1 MDFIVVDTEG
11 RRELREIAVID
22 SAGKLIY
29 EAYNN
34 DADNVERGLPSKPLK
49 TILTDFISLTD
60 RQILVFHHAE
70 HDLKV
75 LKRSFKKVNLP
86 WQNFDRVHCT
96 YKLAKQHFPSSI
108 YSLEY
113 LAKKL
118 NLKVDRQYFDR
129 RQAHV
134 ARYDALF
141 THQLYLAIQ
150 PKMTPVSTTINPFG
164 SSRVDNPFQTHPDN
178 SSVYHAQYTTLR
190 SIIDD
195 IKHDRNHQS
204 KGAVVI
210 GQPGTGKT
218 HLIMRL
224 AKQRLKLNRL
234 LFVPC
239 PNDANTIK
247 YHTYSCILESL
258 NKIIPGT
265 NFNQLEYFLANTF
278 VGIIKAIANPPLKIK
293 AILNNIDNSP
303 LNLYQILGREG
314 SQIKRDNWDLIE
326 KITSAWWLN
335 KYGAAGYAPEI
346 VKGLVKFCRY
356 SDPAYKQLIKKWLA
370 ADELEPEELSKV
382 GLSGWHDEIS
392 KEDFS
397 LEAIAVLGRLSLLH
411 EPLIMV
417 FDQLEMLGLEHNRPI
432 LLNFGEAIKEI
443 FTRVPHSLIILN
455 LFPNRWQQL
464 QQIFSG
470 AVIDR
475 ISQYQVFL
483 EQPTAEEF
491 REILQLKAREEKINL
506 ADLFTDREIEQII
519 ARNSSIRAVLNKAAE
534 YFRYKY
540 QNIPLPDTNNAV
552 ADPEL
557 NSSQILSRLD
567 KLESRHERLEQLLNN
582 IARAFYGFG
591 SSANEVKI
599 AASQGLFRQ
608 PNQDNDLQDSVT
620 LPYNPTQTLEEKV
633 RDYLTTQQ
641 TTLEQNY
648 SETEILLDEKDVGKL
663 QDIIEAFKKITEL
676 ETDILPIKRV
686 LPPHRII
693 SNKNICIGFLSSCKG
708 IKFTARIQNFNEY
721 VATKEQ
727 IRFILWRDVRSDEIN
742 SKTVGGKEINK
753 LKDTDNGDFRKFDR
767 HNRITFELIYKFIS
781 DIYNQD
787 LEIDIDIE
795 FEPALEIVANY
806 FQDYWLIEELF

>member
-1 MDFIVVDTEG
+1 MNFIVVDTEG
-11 RRELREIAVID
+11 RRELREIAVIN

-29 EAYNN
+29 EACNG
-34 DADNVERGLPSKPLK
+34 DLLTDLERGLPCKPLK
-49 TILTDFISLTD
+49 TILNDFASIANNQT
-60 RQILVFHHAE
+60 LVFHHAE
-70 HDLKV
+70 HDLTV
-75 LKRSFKKVNLP
+75 LKRSFQKVNLS
-86 WQNFDRVHCT
+86 WKNFDRVHCT
-96 YKLAKQHFPSSI
+96 HKLARQYFPSST

-141 THQLYLAIQ
+141 TYQLYLAIQ
-150 PKMTPVSTTINPFG
+150 QKMMPVSTINPFG

-178 SSVYHAQYTTLR
+178 SSVYQAQYTTLK

-224 AKQRLKLNRL
+224 AKQRLKINRL
-234 LFVPC
+234 LFIPC

-265 NFNQLEYFLANTF
+265 NSNQLEYFLANTF
-278 VGIIKAIANPPLKIK
+278 VGIIKAIANPPAKIQ
-293 AILNNIDNSP
+293 AILNKTDDSP

-314 SQIKRDNWDLIE
+314 SQTKRDNWDLIE

-335 KYGAAGYAPEI
+335 KYGAAGYAPEFI
-346 VKGLVKFCRY
+346 KGLVKFCRY

-370 ADELEPEELSKV
+370 AAELEPEELEKV

-464 QQIFSG
+464 QQIFDR
-470 AVIDR
+470 ATIDR
-475 ISQYQVFL
+475 ISQYQVL
-483 EQPTAEEF
+483 LQQPTAAEL
-491 REILQLKAREEKINL
+491 REILQLKAQEEATDL
-506 ADLFTDREIEQII
+506 TDLFTPEEIEQII
-519 ARNSSIRAVLNKAAE
+519 DRNSIRAVLNKAAE

-540 QNIPLPDTNNAV
+540 QNIPLPDTESNAV
-552 ADPEL
+552 D
-557 NSSQILSRLD
+557 NSEANSTQDLVSRLD
-567 KLESRHERLEQLLNN
+567 RLESRHDRLEQLLNN
-582 IARAFYGFG
+582 IASAFYGFG
-591 SSANEVKI
+591 SSLKEVETAAN
-599 AASQGLFRQ
+599 
-608 PNQDNDLQDSVT
+608 PDNLT
-620 LPYNPTQTLEEKV
+620 ALPHDPIQTLEAKV
-633 RDYLTTQQ
+633 KDYLNKQQ
-641 TTLEQNY
+641 TLLEQNY
-648 SETEILLDEKDVGKL
+648 SETEILLDEKDLGKL
-663 QDIIEAFKKITEL
+663 QDIITAFEKITNL
-676 ETDILPIKRV
+676 ETDVFPTKRV

-693 SNKNICIGFLSSCKG
+693 STKNVCIGFLSNCKG
-708 IKFTARIQNFNEY
+708 NRFTARIQNFNEF

-727 IRFILWRDVRSDEIN
+727 IKFILWRDVRSDEIKP
-742 SKTVGGKEINK
+742 KTVGGREIDK
-753 LKDTDNGDFRKFDR
+753 LKNTKNGDFKPFDR
-767 HNRITFELIYKFIS
+767 YNRITFELIYKFIS
-781 DIYNQD
+781 DVYNQD
-787 LEIDIDIE
+787 LEIAIDTE
-795 FEPALEIVANY
+795 FEPALEIVANH
-806 FQDYWLIEELF
+806 FQDYWLIEELFETNYQTE

>member
-11 RRELREIAVID
+11 RRNLREIAVID

-29 EAYNN
+29 EAYNG
-34 DADNVERGLPSKPLK
+34 DAEDVERVSPSKPLK
-49 TILTDFISLTD
+49 TILTDFASIAD
-60 RQILVFHHAE
+60 GKILVFHHAE
-70 HDLKV
+70 HDLTV
-75 LKRSFKKVNLP
+75 LKRSFQKANLF

-96 YKLAKQHFPSSI
+96 YKLARQHFPLTT

-113 LAKKL
+113 LSKKL

-141 THQLYLAIQ
+141 TYQLYLAIQ
-150 PKMTPVSTTINPFG
+150 QKMTPVSITINPFG

-178 SSVYHAQYTTLR
+178 SSVYHAQYTTLK

-210 GQPGTGKT
+210 GKPGTGKT

-265 NFNQLEYFLANTF
+265 NSNQLEYFLANTF
-278 VGIIKAIANPPLKIK
+278 VGIIKAIANPPAKIQ
-293 AILNNIDNSP
+293 AILNKTDDSP

-314 SQIKRDNWDLIE
+314 SQTKRDNWDLIE

-335 KYGAAGYAPEI
+335 KYGAAGYAPEFI
-346 VKGLVKFCRY
+346 KGLVKFCRY

-370 ADELEPEELSKV
+370 AAELEPEELEKV

-464 QQIFSG
+464 QQIFDR
-470 AVIDR
+470 ATIDR
-475 ISQYQVFL
+475 ISQYQVL
-483 EQPTAEEF
+483 LQQPTAAEL
-491 REILQLKAREEKINL
+491 REILQLKAQEEATDL
-506 ADLFTDREIEQII
+506 TDLFTPEEIEQII
-519 ARNSSIRAVLNKAAE
+519 DRNSIRAVLNKAAE

-540 QNIPLPDTNNAV
+540 QNVPLPDTETNTV
-552 ADPEL
+552 EDPL
-557 NSSQILSRLD
+557 SSTQVLSRLS
-567 KLESRHERLEQLLNN
+567 KLESRHDRLEQLLNN
-582 IARAFYGFG
+582 IAQAFYGFG
-591 SSANEVKI
+591 NSLNEADAVSQRSSQREYGND
-599 AASQGLFRQ
+599 S
-608 PNQDNDLQDSVT
+608 NDLGI
-620 LPYNPTQTLEEKV
+620 LPHSPTQTLEEKV
-633 RDYLTTQQ
+633 RDYLKTQQ
-641 TTLEQNY
+641 TILEQNY
-648 SETEILLDEKDVGKL
+648 SDTEILLDEKDVGKL

-676 ETDILPIKRV
+676 ETDVFPAKRV

-693 SNKNICIGFLSSCKG
+693 SNKNVCIGFLSSCKG
-708 IKFTARIQNFNEY
+708 GKFTARIQNFNEF
-721 VATKEQ
+721 VAIKEQ
-727 IRFILWRDVRSDEIN
+727 IKFILWRDVRSDYIN
-742 SKTVGGKEINK
+742 RRTVGAREISK
-753 LKDTDNGDFRKFDR
+753 LENVENGNFKLLERE
-767 HNRITFELIYKFIS
+767 NRITFELIYKFIS
-781 DIYNQD
+781 DVYNQD
-787 LEIDIDIE
+787 LEIDIDTE
-795 FEPALEIVANY
+795 FEPALKIVANY
-806 FQDYWLIEELF
+806 FQDYWLIEELLG